1 MLLYLYV
8 HRFRIEFIFSD
19 ESKMLLRKSVLRVGE
34 GLLNGNRVQNGVGQ
48 FNRIF
53 HKYPLSLGYRHKE
66 NNPSLLVNSA
76 ACLNVNRTLNL
87 QGFNPNALSVRSQ
100 GTLPAKIVESCPAG
114 LQHYLRL
121 ARLDKPVGKLS

>member
-48 FNRIF
+48 SNLKFCPIFVAFTIEWRVAGCWCDEEILSFHFNSATSRAHTVHTLCTHCARRIQS
-53 HKYPLSLGYRHKE
+53 HATPSSL
-66 NNPSLLVNSA
+66 PSLRKV
-76 ACLNVNRTLNL
+76 
-87 QGFNPNALSVRSQ
+87 
-100 GTLPAKIVESCPAG
+100 
-114 LQHYLRL
+114 
-121 ARLDKPVGKLS
+121 D